1 MPNVAHLLAEGV
13 LMRYEKVKQAI
24 FEALINVKK
33 FHNLSDAE
41 IDGLAKLVGSIC
53 GFDRTLRNIFYNGI
67 GKIDKDIKE
76 ELKRQEQVILSTVD
90 KDKREE
96 LKEEAQEE
104 ANKILNKKGII
115 N

>member
-1 MPNVAHLLAEGV
+1 MSHRTNTDTWK
-13 LMRYEKVKQAI
+13 RR
-24 FEALINVKK
+24 INEYC
-33 FHNLSDAE
+33 ND
-41 IDGLAKLVGSIC
+41 